1 MKKVEEVPME
11 KVEEV
16 PMDMPAVNN
25 NTDLN
30 GL

>member
-1 MKKVEEVPME
+1 MEKVEEIPME